1 MDALNKKR
9 SPDPCAFRPWMPL
22 ATPSRMPVQALNK
35 LYRDPGAPAT
45 RSSHTTYLSRALAFL
60 PALLSTAVLM
70 SLFLG
75 WFSDNGLSTFEAI
88 VIGLMGFTFFWI
100 SLSVSTA
107 LLGVMTL
114 LFSRSEPIAKT
125 PEESMDIALLVPIYN
140 EDVADVFG
148 NAAAMLDALDQRAS
162 VHHHDLFIL
171 SDTRDDE
178 IAHQE
183 NLAFTALREQFPAVS
198 GIYYRRRDSNVD
210 RKIGNLNDWISNWAS
225 DYQAMLVLDAD
236 SLMSADAIVQLSD
249 ALAADPSAGLI
260 QTFPM
265 LFGAQSLFGRV
276 QQFSNRVYSAA
287 LSEGLARWA
296 DREGNYWGHNAIIRT
311 SAFFNSAGL
320 PRVRNGRSKES
331 KLILSHD
338 FVEAGLLR
346 RAGWSVRFLPRITG
360 SYEEVPA
367 TLIDYVL
374 RDRRWCQGNLQHLS
388 LLGTRGFHAV
398 TRFHLFSG
406 AMSYL
411 ASPAWFALLLVW
423 ALAGDGQKTSAI
435 KYFSGYDPQV
445 SWPSMTNENSTFIL
459 FFIYGMLL
467 MPKLIGVAASG
478 LTGIKIRDMGGL
490 RQFISS
496 TVLEICLSFLYAPI
510 MMVQQTMSV
519 ARTWLGFNETWTP
532 QHRRGGTY
540 SIAALAK
547 FHLVE
552 TVIGALM
559 LIGMLY
565 GLVSPWLLPIA
576 VSLVAAIALSALSS
590 LDLSA
595 HHWLAKQLA
604 TPEHLNAPGIIRA
617 AMAERVRCSDVL
629 AQVARSPHCSV
640 VPVKPAKPVV
650 AVQNRPIAQS

>member
-1 MDALNKKR
+1 MDALTSDQGSTR
-9 SPDPCAFRPWMPL
+9 TWMPL
-22 ATPSRMPVQALNK
+22 ATPSPMPVQVLDK
-35 LYRDPGAPAT
+35 PYRDPCAPAN
-45 RSSHTTYLSRALAFL
+45 RSSRTTSIWRALAFL
-60 PALLSTAVLM
+60 PALFSTAALI
-70 SLFLG
+70 SLFFN
-75 WFSDNGLSTFEAI
+75 WFSDNGLSTFEGI

-114 LFSRSEPIAKT
+114 LFSRSEPVAKA
-125 PEESMDIALLVPIYN
+125 PVEGLDVALLVPIYN
-140 EDVADVFG
+140 ENVADVFG
-148 NAAAMLDALDQRAS
+148 NAAAMLAALDEKS
-162 VHHHDLFIL
+162 TVHCHDLFIL
-171 SDTRDDE
+171 SDTRDE
-178 IAHQE
+178 ETAHQE
-183 NLAFTALREQFPAVS
+183 SVAFAALREQFPAAS

-210 RKIGNLNDWISNWAS
+210 RKIGNLNDWISHWGS
-225 DYQAMLVLDAD
+225 GYQAMLILDAD
-236 SLMSADAIVQLSD
+236 SLMSAEAIIHLSD

-311 SAFFNSAGL
+311 SAFINSAGL
-320 PRVRNGRSKES
+320 PRIRNKKSTEG

-338 FVEAGLLR
+338 FVEAGMLR
-346 RAGWSVRFLPRITG
+346 RAGWSVRFLPRIMG

-445 SWPSMTNENSTFIL
+445 SWPSMTSGNSTFIL
-459 FFIYGMLL
+459 LFIYGMLL

-478 LTGIKIRDMGGL
+478 LAGIRIRDMGGL

-496 TVLEICLSFLYAPI
+496 TMLEICLSFLYAPI

-519 ARTWLGFNETWTP
+519 ARTWLGFHETWTP
-532 QHRRGGTY
+532 QQRRGGKY
-540 SIAALAK
+540 SVAALVK

-559 LIGMLY
+559 LIGMFY

-576 VSLVAAIALSALSS
+576 VSLIAAIALSALSG

-595 HHWLAKQLA
+595 HHWLSRKLA
-604 TPEHLNAPGIIRA
+604 TPEHLNTPTIIRA
-617 AMAERVRCSDVL
+617 AMAERVRCSDIL
-629 AQVARSPHCSV
+629 AQFARSPHRV
-640 VPVKPAKPVV
+640 VSPVKLPKPGV
-650 AVQNRPIAQS
+650 AVQSCPLTQS